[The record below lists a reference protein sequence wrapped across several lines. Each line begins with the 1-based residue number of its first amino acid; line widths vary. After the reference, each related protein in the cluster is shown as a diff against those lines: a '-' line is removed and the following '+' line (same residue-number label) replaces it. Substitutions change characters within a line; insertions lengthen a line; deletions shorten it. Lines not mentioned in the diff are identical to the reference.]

1 MSIEQIKDKIIE
13 SAHEDARRIF
23 DKGRMESRAKVY
35 EAERLAKIKVEK
47 SREKAIVDAM
57 TLKSRRKS
65 MANLEARK
73 MHLAAKQEVIS
84 SCFEEAL
91 AELRKLPK
99 AEYIR
104 MLSSKL
110 EAMGIEQGEILL
122 NKEDRDSIGKEFLDE
137 LNKSGKKIVLSE
149 ETINSAGGFVL
160 RMGRI
165 EMDSTLEM
173 MVASVREEVMTDV
186 VSALFD

>member
-35 EAERLAKIKVEK
+35 EAQRMAKIKVEEA
-47 SREKAIVDAM
+47 REKAIGDAM

-73 MHLAAKQEVIS
+73 MQLAAKQEVIS

-91 AELRKLPK
+91 SELKKLSKEQYIAMLLRKIK
-99 AEYIR
+99 EIDV
-104 MLSSKL
+104 
-110 EAMGIEQGEILL
+110 EEGEILL
-122 NKEDRDSIGKEFLDE
+122 NKNDRSSIGKEFLVE
-137 LNKSGKKIVLSE
+137 LNKGGNKFSLSE
-149 ETINSAGGFVL
+149 ETIDAAGGFVL

-173 MVASVREEVMTDV
+173 MISSIREEVMTDV
-186 VSALFD
+186 VSALFE

>member
-35 EAERLAKIKVEK
+35 EAQRMAKIKVEEA
-47 SREKAIVDAM
+47 REKAISDAM

-91 AELRKLPK
+91 AELKKLPK
-99 AEYIR
+99 EQYIK
-104 MLSSKL
+104 MLSTKL
-110 EAMGIEQGEILL
+110 AEMGIKEGEILM
-122 NKEDRDSIGKEFLDE
+122 NKKDRDSIGKEFLSG
-137 LNKSGKKIVLSE
+137 LNKTGQKFTLSE
-149 ETINSAGGFVL
+149 ETIDAAGGFVL
-160 RMGRI
+160 RIGRI

-173 MVASVREEVMTDV
+173 MLASIREEVMTDV
-186 VSALFD
+186 VSALFE

>member
-35 EAERLAKIKVEK
+35 EAQRMAKIKVEEA
-47 SREKAIVDAM
+47 REKAISDAM

-91 AELRKLPK
+91 SELKNLPK
-99 AEYIR
+99 EKYIK
-104 MLSSKL
+104 MLSAKL
-110 EAMGIEQGEILL
+110 SEMGIKEGEILM
-122 NKEDRDSIGKEFLDE
+122 NKKDRDSIGKEFLAD
-137 LNKSGKKIVLSE
+137 LNKSGQKFTLSE
-149 ETINSAGGFVL
+149 KTIDAAGGFVL
-160 RMGRI
+160 RIGRI

-173 MVASVREEVMTDV
+173 MIASIREEVMTDV
-186 VSALFD
+186 VSALFE

>member
-35 EAERLAKIKVEK
+35 DAQRMAKIKVEEA
-47 SREKAIVDAM
+47 RENAIGDAM

-73 MHLAAKQEVIS
+73 MHLAAKQDVIS

-91 AELRKLPK
+91 LEVRKLPK
-99 AEYIR
+99 EKYIK
-104 MLSSKL
+104 MLSTKL
-110 EAMGIEQGEILL
+110 TEMGIEKGEIVL
-122 NKEDRDSIGKEFLDE
+122 NKKDRDSIGKEFLDD
-137 LNKSGKKIVLSE
+137 LNKTGQKFTLSE
-149 ETINSAGGFVL
+149 NTIDANGGFVL
-160 RMGRI
+160 RMGKI

-173 MVASVREEVMTDV
+173 MIASVREEVMTNV
-186 VSALFD
+186 VSALFE